1 MRLFRFY
8 SLLFLLLISI
18 TGFGREIH
26 VSDDAGHTIELS
38 QPATRIVS
46 LAPDICELVF
56 AIGAGNRLVGVVDF
70 SDYPEQAKRIE
81 RIGDANGIN
90 LERIVALKPDLI
102 IAWQSG
108 NPKDAILKLKKLGFP
123 VFQIEPRSVADI
135 ANIMRR
141 FAVLTASKSTAQP
154 AIHEFEQRY
163 EQLKKQYKS
172 RRKVSVFY
180 EIWNQPLMT
189 VNGEHLISKV
199 ISICGGSNIFAKL
212 NSLAPTVAIEPVLLA
227 NPEVIIA
234 GDNLRNKLNAW
245 NRWTDLAAVRYQNLF
260 LVNRDYINRHSPRIL
275 EGIKQVC
282 ESLEQARHHIMA
294 HSQ

>member
-8 SLLFLLLISI
+8 SLLILLVTSI
-18 TGFGREIH
+18 TGFGGEIH
-26 VSDDAGHTIELS
+26 VSDDTGHAIELL
-38 QPATRIVS
+38 QPATRIIS
-46 LAPDICELVF
+46 LAPDISELVF
-56 AIGAGNRLVGVVDF
+56 AVGAGNRLVGAVEY

-81 RIGDANGIN
+81 RIGDANGFN

-108 NPKDAILKLKKLGFP
+108 NPRDAILKLEQLGFP

-135 ANIMRR
+135 ANAMRR
-141 FAVLTASKSTAQP
+141 LAVLTGMQSTAQP
-154 AIHEFEQRY
+154 AIREFEHRY

-172 RRKVSVFY
+172 RRTVSVFY

-189 VNGEHLISKV
+189 VNGEHLISEV
-199 ISICGGSNIFAKL
+199 ISMCGGNNVFANL
-212 NSLAPTVAIEPVLLA
+212 NNLAPTVAIEPVLLA

-234 GDNLRNKLNAW
+234 GDNLRDQIKTW

-260 LVNRDYINRHSPRIL
+260 VANRDYINRHSPRII

-282 ESLEQARHHIMA
+282 ESLEQARQNIMA